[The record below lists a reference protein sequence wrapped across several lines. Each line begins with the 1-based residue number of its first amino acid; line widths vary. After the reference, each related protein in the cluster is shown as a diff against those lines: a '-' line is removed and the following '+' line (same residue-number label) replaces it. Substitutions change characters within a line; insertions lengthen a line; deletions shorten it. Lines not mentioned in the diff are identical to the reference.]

1 MPAVN
6 HRLPVRST
14 MSYPPSE
21 TIGYMIGE
29 RLLELRT
36 SAGLTQPEFAAI
48 AGTTKQYVGRLE
60 KGFNKDPNPK
70 LVELWARHF
79 GVRMEWITSGK
90 LPKEASV
97 SDDGDWADVV
107 GYSQA
112 VGLGTSGPEAQEYAE
127 THKLHFRRESL
138 RRKHLNPKDLS
149 VMYGKGDSMEPR
161 IQSGD
166 AIMFDTTDTAPKNG
180 GVYVILTGGAAAD
193 EYNVKRCKIGRD
205 KRVMF
210 VADNPDGDHDWK
222 EPRWKDEPASPIK
235 IIGRVRWV
243 GGWVK

>member
-1 MPAVN
+1 MDAREMTAGDLIRAKV
-6 HRLPVRST
+6 LSKAGV
-14 MSYPPSE
+14 YF
-21 TIGYMIGE
+21 
-29 RLLELRT
+29 LLD
-36 SAGLTQPEFAAI
+36 
-48 AGTTKQYVGRLE
+48 GTTTRDKVRDSTIAKLCSVLKIGRTW
-60 KGFNKDPNPK
+60 
-70 LVELWARHF
+70 LVDGRGDMDAE
-79 GVRMEWITSGK
+79 
-90 LPKEASV
+90 P
-97 SDDGDWADVV
+97 DDGDWADVV

-138 RRKHLNPKDLS
+138 RRKHLNPKDMS

-166 AIMFDTTDTAPKNG
+166 AIMFDTTDIVPKNG
-180 GVYVILTGGAAAD
+180 GVYVILTDGAAAD
-193 EYNVKRCKIGRD
+193 EYNVKRCKVGRD

-222 EPRWKDEPASPIK
+222 EPRWKDDPANPIK

>member
-1 MPAVN
+1 MTAGDLIRAKV
-6 HRLPVRST
+6 LSKAGV
-14 MSYPPSE
+14 YF
-21 TIGYMIGE
+21 
-29 RLLELRT
+29 LLD
-36 SAGLTQPEFAAI
+36 
-48 AGTTKQYVGRLE
+48 GTTTRDKVRDSTIAKLCGVLKISRAWLVDG
-60 KGFNKDPNPK
+60 KGD
-70 LVELWARHF
+70 
-79 GVRMEWITSGK
+79 MEAVT
-90 LPKEASV
+90 P
-97 SDDGDWADVV
+97 DDDWADVV

-180 GVYVILTGGAAAD
+180 GVYVILTDGAAAD

-205 KRVMF
+205 KSVMF

-222 EPRWKDEPASPIK
+222 EPRWKDDPASPIK

>member
-1 MPAVN
+1 MDTFGG
-6 HRLPVRST
+6 RLRIAMDAREMTAGDLIRAKVLSKAGV
-14 MSYPPSE
+14 YF
-21 TIGYMIGE
+21 
-29 RLLELRT
+29 LLD
-36 SAGLTQPEFAAI
+36 
-48 AGTTKQYVGRLE
+48 GTTTRDKVRDSTIAKLCGVLKISRAWLVDG
-60 KGFNKDPNPK
+60 KGD
-70 LVELWARHF
+70 
-79 GVRMEWITSGK
+79 MEAVT
-90 LPKEASV
+90 P
-97 SDDGDWADVV
+97 DDDWADVV

-180 GVYVILTGGAAAD
+180 GVYVILTDGAAAD

-222 EPRWKDEPASPIK
+222 EPRWKDDPASPIK

>member
-1 MPAVN
+1 MDTFGG
-6 HRLPVRST
+6 RLRIAMDAREMTAGDLIRAKVLSKAGV
-14 MSYPPSE
+14 YF
-21 TIGYMIGE
+21 
-29 RLLELRT
+29 LLD
-36 SAGLTQPEFAAI
+36 
-48 AGTTKQYVGRLE
+48 GTTTRDKVRDSTIAKLCGVLKISRAWLVDG
-60 KGFNKDPNPK
+60 KGD
-70 LVELWARHF
+70 
-79 GVRMEWITSGK
+79 MEAVT
-90 LPKEASV
+90 P
-97 SDDGDWADVV
+97 DDDWADVV

-180 GVYVILTGGAAAD
+180 GVYVILTDGAAAD

-205 KRVMF
+205 KSVMF

-222 EPRWKDEPASPIK
+222 EPRWKDDPASPIK

>member
-1 MPAVN
+1 MDTFGG
-6 HRLPVRST
+6 RLKIAMDAREMTAGDLIRAKVLSKAGV
-14 MSYPPSE
+14 YF
-21 TIGYMIGE
+21 
-29 RLLELRT
+29 LLD
-36 SAGLTQPEFAAI
+36 
-48 AGTTKQYVGRLE
+48 GTTTRDKVRDSTIAKLCGVLKISRAWLIDG
-60 KGFNKDPNPK
+60 KGDMDAVTP
-70 LVELWARHF
+70 
-79 GVRMEWITSGK
+79 
-90 LPKEASV
+90 
-97 SDDGDWADVV
+97 DDDWADVV

-149 VMYGKGDSMEPR
+149 VMYGRGDSMEPR

-180 GVYVILTGGAAAD
+180 GVYVILTAGAAAD

-222 EPRWKDEPASPIK
+222 EPRWKDDPASPIK